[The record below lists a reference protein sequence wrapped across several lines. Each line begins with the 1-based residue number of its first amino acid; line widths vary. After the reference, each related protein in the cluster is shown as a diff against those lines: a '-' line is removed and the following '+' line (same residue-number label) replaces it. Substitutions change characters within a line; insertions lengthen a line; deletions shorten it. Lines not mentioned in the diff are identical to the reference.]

1 MDLKRLFLVAEE
13 IPLAQHH
20 QAQVDDRAGYVATLL
35 LLLEHGVELGAGARA
50 RSLAAAWARRDH
62 ELANA
67 LLARP
72 QWNVAA
78 VVKALQLLDAGRQA
92 RALRKRIARL
102 EAEGRARPS
111 TLGSLRSRLNDLER
125 EGSVGSLS
133 GALARHVRRW
143 MRGVTGEQLTYY
155 ALTLPKEPWQ
165 QLADLVHPKPGALSA
180 PWFLG
185 VAYGEPAPEGSALAD
200 CAAAS
205 PEQLP
210 AVAAAHKVP
219 YSFLRTVAKSATD
232 ALREAVAG
240 YESLDTLLW
249 YYEELRSDA
258 LDRALAARLS
268 AGESSALGVG
278 KLMER
283 VLTLRDL
290 KAPVWRRL
298 VPVIDRQLAHMRLP
312 LDAPVVV
319 LGDASSSMTVAVRVA
334 TIIGSV
340 LTVLTRADL
349 RFFNQGLITPKVTP
363 RDTAGVLAVTD
374 ATKAEGTTSPAAALW
389 PSLKRRDLVRT
400 FVVVTDEEE
409 NTQCQA
415 MHFDAMFAKYQ
426 AECFPARVVFVS
438 FIRQGARGQMTAALD
453 LRKLPYQQLRLDPAR
468 PDLTRLDA
476 MLGDIA
482 VQGDLFDE
490 RAKALAGWFARPGA
504 RIADA
509 AGVVRA
515 AVMGEA
521 VV

>member
-20 QAQVDDRAGYVATLL
+20 HAQATDRAAYVATLL
-35 LLLEHGVELGAGARA
+35 LLLEHGVELGAGVRA
-50 RSLAAAWARRDH
+50 RTLAAAWARRDH
-62 ELANA
+62 ELASS

-72 QWNVAA
+72 PWNVAT
-78 VVKALQLLDAGRQA
+78 VVKALQLLDSGRQA
-92 RALRKRIARL
+92 RALKKRIARL

-111 TLGSLRSRLNDLER
+111 TLGSLRSRLHDLER

-143 MRGVTGEQLTYY
+143 MRAVPEAQLTYY

-165 QLADLVHPKPGALSA
+165 QLADLVHPTPGALSA

-185 VAYGEPAPEGSALAD
+185 VAYGAPAPAGSALAD
-200 CAAAS
+200 CDAAT
-205 PEQLP
+205 PDQLP
-210 AVAAAHKVP
+210 AVATKHRVP
-219 YSFLRTVAKSATD
+219 YSFLRTVAKPVPSALCD
-232 ALREAVAG
+232 AVAS

-249 YYEELRSDA
+249 YYEELRGGSLDA
-258 LDRALAARLS
+258 HIAERLAA
-268 AGESSALGVG
+268 GETSSLGVG

-283 VLTLRDL
+283 VMILRDL
-290 KAPVWRRL
+290 KAPFWRQL
-298 VPVIDRQLAHMRLP
+298 VPVVDRQLARMSLP

-349 RFFNQGLITPKVTP
+349 RFFNQAVLYPKAAP
-363 RDTAGVLAVTD
+363 RDTSGVLAVTD
-374 ATKAEGTTSPAAALW
+374 ATRAVGSTAPAAALW
-389 PSLKRRDLVRT
+389 PSLQRRDLVRT

-409 NTQCQA
+409 NTQCQGLR
-415 MHFDAMFAKYQ
+415 FDAMYEKYR
-426 AECFPARVVFVS
+426 AECYPAQVVFVS
-438 FIRQGARGQMTAALD
+438 FIGQRARGQMTAALD
-453 LRKLPYQQLRLDPAR
+453 LRNVPYRQLRLDRER

-490 RAKALAGWFARPGA
+490 RAKSLAAWFASPGA
-504 RIADA
+504 RIADSA
-509 AGVVRA
+509 APIRA
-515 AVMGEA
+515 LLTA
-521 VV
+521 